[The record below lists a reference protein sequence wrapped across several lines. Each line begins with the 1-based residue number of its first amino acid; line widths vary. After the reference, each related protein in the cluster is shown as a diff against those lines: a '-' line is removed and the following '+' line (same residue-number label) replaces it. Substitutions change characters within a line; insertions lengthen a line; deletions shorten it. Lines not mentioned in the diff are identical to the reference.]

1 MLVTANTGTM
11 MDRTQIAMTTRD
23 RFAQEAEKEMT
34 KFERQEGEFRRND
47 REERA
52 AALRIPVMWGK
63 AR

>member
-1 MLVTANTGTM
+1 
-11 MDRTQIAMTTRD
+11 
-23 RFAQEAEKEMT
+23 MT
-34 KFERQEGEFRRND
+34 KFERQEGKFRRKD

>member
-1 MLVTANTGTM
+1 M
-11 MDRTQIAMTTRD
+11 MDRTQIATTTRD

-52 AALRIPVMWGK
+52 AALRIPVKWGK